1 MVAEKKGGNKTSE
14 SEEEKS
20 VKGFGV

>member
-1 MVAEKKGGNKTSE
+1 LE

-20 VKGFGV
+20 VKGFGMI